1 MSKTP
6 IADMVSQM
14 LAAGVPHDSIVLAIK
29 TTEACQNGSARPQ
42 NISAAALRMRKFR
55 AKKRGVTGDVTK
67 SVTHETN
74 TLKNNDLVRNT
85 VTSRVTPIVT
95 PPIEPPFKKDKK
107 EEEDS
112 KRLPPAVLRVQQAQ
126 PEVTQDGFVSEDG
139 TINFTAS
146 DIALLEAQCPL
157 LANVRGSIVNLAET
171 DWIARKVAPYDRTRA
186 IRAKLK
192 KDQRIEAEKQIKV
205 VTPKQVAAVAAI
217 KQAAADDMEK
227 ARQRALEVRRRHGVG
242 GCHG

>member
-1 MSKTP
+1 MNAAFGEVFATLVASGMEP
-6 IADMVSQM
+6 VRAAFLLSQIT
-14 LAAGVPHDSIVLAIK
+14 LEGGATVGKREPTAG
-29 TTEACQNGSARPQ
+29 
-42 NISAAALRMRKFR
+42 ALRVRRYRERK
-55 AKKRGVTGDVTK
+55 ALQ
-67 SVTHETN
+67 SVTVTQEMEKTQLN
-74 TLKNNDLVRNT
+74 QSQVTLH
-85 VTSRVTPIVT
+85 VTP

-107 EEEDS
+107 EEDS

-126 PEVTQDGFVSEDG
+126 PEVIQDGFVSEDG
-139 TINFTAS
+139 TINFTAA

-192 KDQRIEAEKQIKV
+192 KDQRTEAEKQIKA

-242 GCHG
+242 G